1 MNKKYIIGGIV
12 LSLLIPAVS
21 YADTTTSTGPT
32 IAILDT
38 AIDTSIPE
46 LNGKI
51 IYEACITEFGGCA
64 NGAFQAEGPG
74 SASLPLAEITKNGFE
89 HGTQMAATAVQTNSN
104 INIVFVKVVGS
115 NPRNGMRQAMSEKS
129 VYNALAWVIANKS
142 KFNIQAVA
150 MSQGTNSALGAENT
164 DYCPK
169 TPITEEKIQTLK
181 SLNVPVFFPA
191 GNRSDYSRI
200 DWPACI
206 PSAIASGAVLPD
218 NSVAFYSNYDS
229 KLIDFYSLGSLKV
242 KTAGNTIVPIAGTS
256 AANIVSA
263 VNWATIA
270 KAKPSL
276 SYQQI
281 YDLISSTSLLVK
293 SSKVLNGKLINVT
306 AALNG

>member
-1 MNKKYIIGGIV
+1 MNKKYIIGGIL
-12 LSLLIPAVS
+12 LSLIIPATS
-21 YADTTTSTGPT
+21 HADTSTSTGPT
-32 IAILDT
+32 IVILDT

-46 LNGKI
+46 LSGKI
-51 IYEACITEFGGCA
+51 VYEACITEFGGCA
-64 NGAFQAEGPG
+64 NGAFQAEGLG
-74 SASLPLAEITKNGFE
+74 SATLPLDLITKNGFD
-89 HGTQMAATAVQTNSN
+89 HGTQMASTAVQTNPN
-104 INIVFVKVVGS
+104 IKIVFVKIVGT
-115 NPRNGMRQAMSEKS
+115 NPRNGFRQAMSEKT
-129 VYNALAWVIANKS
+129 VYNALSWVIANKS

-150 MSQGTNSALGAENT
+150 MSQGTNSNLGAANT

-169 TPITEEKIQTLK
+169 TPITVEKIETLK
-181 SLNVPVFFPA
+181 GMNVPVFFPA

-263 VNWATIA
+263 VNWATVA
-270 KAKPSL
+270 SAKPSL

-281 YDLISSTSLLVK
+281 YDLLSSKATSVK
-293 SSKVLNGKLINVT
+293 SSKVQSGKLINVL

>member
-51 IYEACITEFGGCA
+51 LYEACVTEFGGCA
-64 NGAFQAEGPG
+64 GGAFQAEGPG
-74 SASLPLAEITKNGFE
+74 SASLPLAQITKNGFD
-89 HGTQMAATAVQTNSN
+89 HGTQMAATAVQTNPN
-104 INIVFVKVVGS
+104 VKIVFVKIVGS
-115 NPRNGMRQAMSEKS
+115 NPRNGFRQAMSDKS
-129 VYNALAWVIANKS
+129 VDNALAWVIANKS

-150 MSQGTNSALGAENT
+150 MSQGTNSNLGAANT

-169 TPITEEKIQTLK
+169 TPVTEGRIETLK

-206 PSAIASGAVLPD
+206 PNSIATGAVLPD

-270 KAKPSL
+270 NAKPSL
-276 SYQQI
+276 SYQQT
-281 YDLISSTSLLVK
+281 YDLISSTALLVK
-293 SSKVLNGKLINVT
+293 SSKVINGKLINVLV
-306 AALNG
+306 ALNG

>member
-12 LSLLIPAVS
+12 LSLLIPAYS
-21 YADTTTSTGPT
+21 HADTSTSTGPT

-51 IYEACITEFGGCA
+51 VYEACITEFGGCA
-64 NGAFQAEGPG
+64 GGAFQAEGPG
-74 SASLPLAEITKNGFE
+74 SASLPLEQITKNGFD
-89 HGTQMAATAVQTNSN
+89 HGTQMAATAVQTNPN
-104 INIVFVKVVGS
+104 VKIVFVKIVGS
-115 NPRNGMRQAMSEKS
+115 NPRNGFRQAMSDKS
-129 VYNALAWVIANKS
+129 VNNALAWVIANKS

-150 MSQGTNSALGAENT
+150 MSQGTNSNLGLANT

-169 TPITEEKIQTLK
+169 TPVTEGRIETLK

-206 PSAIASGAVLPD
+206 PNAIATGAVLPD

-270 KAKPSL
+270 NAKPSL
-276 SYQQI
+276 SYQQT

-293 SSKVLNGKLINVT
+293 SSKVLNGKLINVSV
-306 AALNG
+306 ALNG

>member
-51 IYEACITEFGGCA
+51 VYEACITEFGGCA
-64 NGAFQAEGPG
+64 GGAFQAEGPG
-74 SASLPLAEITKNGFE
+74 SASLPLEQITKNGFE
-89 HGTQMAATAVQTNSN
+89 HGTQMAATAVQTNPN
-104 INIVFVKVVGS
+104 VKIVFVKIVGS
-115 NPRNGMRQAMSEKS
+115 NPRNGFRQAMSDKS
-129 VYNALAWVIANKS
+129 VDNALAWVIANKS

-150 MSQGTNSALGAENT
+150 MSQGTNSNLGAPNT

-169 TPITEEKIQTLK
+169 TPVTEGKIETLK

-206 PSAIASGAVLPD
+206 PNAIATGAVLPD

-263 VNWATIA
+263 VSWATIA
-270 KAKPSL
+270 NAKPFL
-276 SYQQI
+276 SYQQT

-293 SSKVLNGKLINVT
+293 SSKVLNGKLINVFV
-306 AALNG
+306 ALNG

>member
-12 LSLLIPAVS
+12 LSLLIPAYS
-21 YADTTTSTGPT
+21 YADTSTSTGPT

-51 IYEACITEFGGCA
+51 VYEACVTEFGGCIG
-64 NGAFQAEGPG
+64 GAFQAEGPG
-74 SASLPLAEITKNGFE
+74 SASLPLAQITKNGFD
-89 HGTQMAATAVQTNSN
+89 HGTQMAATAVQTNPN
-104 INIVFVKVVGS
+104 VKIVFVKIVGS
-115 NPRNGMRQAMSEKS
+115 NPRNGFRQAMSDKS
-129 VYNALAWVIANKS
+129 VDNALAWVIANKS

-150 MSQGTNSALGAENT
+150 MSQGTNSKLGAANT

-169 TPITEEKIQTLK
+169 TPVTEERIETLK

-191 GNRSDYSRI
+191 GNRSDYSRL

-206 PSAIASGAVLPD
+206 PSAIATGAVLPD

-229 KLIDFYSLGSLKV
+229 KLIDFYGLGSLMV
-242 KTAGNTIVPIAGTS
+242 KTAGNKIIPVAGTS
-256 AANIVSA
+256 VANIVSA

-270 KAKPSL
+270 SAKPNL
-276 SYQQI
+276 SYQQT
-281 YDLISSTSLLVK
+281 YNLISSTSTIVI
-293 SSKVLNGKLINVT
+293 SNKVTDGKLINVKL
-306 AALNG
+306 ASNG

>member
-64 NGAFQAEGPG
+64 GGAFQAEGPG
-74 SASLPLAEITKNGFE
+74 SASLPLAQITKNGFD

-104 INIVFVKVVGS
+104 IKIVFVKIVGS
-115 NPRNGMRQAMSEKS
+115 NPRNGFRQAMSDKS
-129 VYNALAWVIANKS
+129 VDNALAWVIANKS

-150 MSQGTNSALGAENT
+150 MSQGTNSNLGAANT

-169 TPITEEKIQTLK
+169 TPVTEERIETLK

-191 GNRSDYSRI
+191 GNRSDYSRL

-206 PSAIASGAVLPD
+206 PSAIATGAVLPD

-270 KAKPSL
+270 NAKPFL
-276 SYQQI
+276 SYQQT
-281 YDLISSTSLLVK
+281 YDLISSTSVTVK
-293 SSKVLNGKLINVT
+293 SSKVLNGKLINV
-306 AALNG
+306 AVALNG

>member
-12 LSLLIPAVS
+12 LSLLIPAYS
-21 YADTTTSTGPT
+21 HADTSTSTGPT

-51 IYEACITEFGGCA
+51 VYEACITEFGGCA
-64 NGAFQAEGPG
+64 GGAFQAEGPG
-74 SASLPLAEITKNGFE
+74 SASLPLAQITKNGFD

-104 INIVFVKVVGS
+104 VKIVFVKIVGS
-115 NPRNGMRQAMSEKS
+115 NPRNGFRQAMSDKS
-129 VYNALAWVIANKS
+129 VDNALAWVIANKS

-150 MSQGTNSALGAENT
+150 MSQGTSSKLGAANT

-169 TPITEEKIQTLK
+169 TPVTEGRIETLK

-206 PSAIASGAVLPD
+206 PNAIATGAVLPD

-270 KAKPSL
+270 NAKPSL
-276 SYQQI
+276 SYQQT

-293 SSKVLNGKLINVT
+293 SSKVLNGKLINVSV
-306 AALNG
+306 ALNG